1 MSEVVAV
8 VGLGY
13 VGLPLAVEFG
23 KKFDTIGYDLSA
35 AKIASYRGFCDP
47 TGEIS
52 SADLRSAARLTP
64 TCDPSDLRRADFIVI
79 AVPTPVDVAH
89 IPDFAPLIGASTT
102 VAQNMKKGA
111 IVIYESTVYPGATE
125 DVCVP
130 ILERHSGMRWKEDF
144 HIGYSPERVNPGDKE
159 HTVSRIIKV
168 VSGDDDQTLAKV
180 ADLYSSIITAG
191 VHRASSIKVAEAAKV
206 IENTQRDLNIA
217 LMNELALIFDRIGID
232 TLEVLQAAGT
242 KWNFLPFRPGLVGGH
257 CIGVD
262 PYYLTHKAEMIGYHP
277 QVIVAG
283 RRINDG
289 MGAYVA
295 QQTMKQLIK
304 NGSPLPGAKVIVLG
318 LTFKENC
325 PDLRNSKV
333 GDVIRE
339 LKEFGCDISVHDP
352 IADSGE
358 AEHHYGVSLTP
369 WDELPPQAD
378 AVVAAVPHRSYLTMP
393 LGKILSRLKSKGV
406 FIDVKSAFDRTVI
419 SEAGHR
425 MWRL

>member
-23 KKFDTIGYDLSA
+23 KKFDTIGFDLST
-35 AKIASYRGFCDP
+35 AKIESYLQFCDP

-52 SADLRSAARLTP
+52 SEELRAAGRLKP
-64 TCDPSDLRRADFIVI
+64 TSDPAELRRADFIVI

-89 IPDFAPLIGASTT
+89 IPDFGPLIGASTT
-102 VAQNMKKGA
+102 VGQYMKKGA

-125 DVCVP
+125 EVCVP
-130 ILERHSGMRWKEDF
+130 ILERCSGMRWKQDF
-144 HIGYSPERVNPGDKE
+144 HVGYSPERVNPGDKE
-159 HTVSRIIKV
+159 HTISRIVKV
-168 VSGDDDQTLAKV
+168 VSGDDEPTLAKV
-180 ADLYSSIITAG
+180 GDLYAAIITAG
-191 VHRASSIKVAEAAKV
+191 VHRAGSIKIAEAAKV

-217 LMNELALIFDRIGID
+217 LMNELALIFGRMGID

-277 QVIVAG
+277 QVILAG

-289 MGAYVA
+289 MGAYIA
-295 QQTMKQLIK
+295 QQTLKQLIK
-304 NGSPLPGAKVIVLG
+304 TGIPLPGAKVIVLG

-333 GDVIRE
+333 ADVVRE
-339 LKEFGCDISVHDP
+339 LKELGCAVSVHDP
-352 IADSGE
+352 IAESSE
-358 AEHHYGVSLTP
+358 AEEHYGLVLTP
-369 WDELPPQAD
+369 WEELPAQAD
-378 AVVAAVPHRSYLTMP
+378 AIVAAVPHRDYLRMP
-393 LGKILSRLKSKGV
+393 LETLLSPLKPKGV
-406 FIDVKSAFDRTVI
+406 FIDVKSAFDRMAVAA
-419 SEAGHR
+419 AGFR
-425 MWRL
+425 LWRL

>member
-1 MSEVVAV
+1 MSKVVAV

-23 KKFDTIGYDLSA
+23 KKIDTIGFDLSA
-35 AKIASYRGFCDP
+35 EKIDSYRRFCDP
-47 TGEIS
+47 TGEVS
-52 SADLRSAARLTP
+52 SEDLRAAVRFTA
-64 TCDPSDLRRADFIVI
+64 TSDASDLRRADFIIV

-102 VAQNMKKGA
+102 VAQHMKKGA

-125 DVCVP
+125 EVCVP
-130 ILERHSGMRWKEDF
+130 ILERQSGMRWKQDF
-144 HIGYSPERVNPGDKE
+144 HVGYSPERVNPGDKE

-168 VSGDDDQTLAKV
+168 VSGDDEQTLAKV

-191 VHRASSIKVAEAAKV
+191 IHKASSIKVAESAKV

-217 LMNELALIFDRIGID
+217 LMNELALIFGRMGID

-277 QVIVAG
+277 QVVLAG

-295 QQTMKQLIK
+295 QQTLKQLIK

-333 GDVIRE
+333 ADVIRE
-339 LKEFGCDISVHDP
+339 LKELGCEVSVHDP

-358 AEHHYGVSLTP
+358 AAHHYDVALRS
-369 WDELPPQAD
+369 WEELPTEAD
-378 AVVAAVPHRSYLTMP
+378 AVIAAVPHRGYVEMP
-393 LGKILSRLKSKGV
+393 LRTLLSRLKKNGV
-406 FIDVKSAFDRTVI
+406 FIDVKSAFDRTAI
-419 SEAGHR
+419 SEAGFR

>member
-1 MSEVVAV
+1 MSKVVAV

-23 KKFDTIGYDLSA
+23 KKIDTIGFDLSA
-35 AKIASYRGFCDP
+35 EKIDSYRRFCDP
-47 TGEIS
+47 TGEVS
-52 SADLRSAARLTP
+52 SEDLRAAVRFTA
-64 TCDPSDLRRADFIVI
+64 TSDASDLRRADFIIV

-102 VAQNMKKGA
+102 VAQHMKKGA

-125 DVCVP
+125 EVCVP
-130 ILERHSGMRWKEDF
+130 ILERQSGMRWKQDF
-144 HIGYSPERVNPGDKE
+144 HVGYSPERVNPGDKE

-168 VSGDDDQTLAKV
+168 VSGDDEQTLAKV

-191 VHRASSIKVAEAAKV
+191 IHKASSIKVAESAKV

-217 LMNELALIFDRIGID
+217 LMNELALIFGRMGID

-277 QVIVAG
+277 QVILAG

-295 QQTMKQLIK
+295 QQTLKQLIK

-333 GDVIRE
+333 ADVIRE
-339 LKEFGCDISVHDP
+339 LKELGCEVSVHDP

-358 AEHHYGVSLTP
+358 AAHHYDVALRS
-369 WDELPPQAD
+369 WEELPTEAD
-378 AVVAAVPHRSYLTMP
+378 AVIAAVPHRGYVEMP
-393 LGKILSRLKSKGV
+393 LRTLLSRLKKNGV
-406 FIDVKSAFDRTVI
+406 FIDVKSAFDRTAI
-419 SEAGHR
+419 SEAGFR

>member
-1 MSEVVAV
+1 MNEVVAV

-23 KKFDTIGYDLSA
+23 KKLDTIGYDLSG
-35 AKIASYRGFCDP
+35 AKIDSYRKFCDP
-47 TGEIS
+47 TGEVS
-52 SADLRSAARLTP
+52 SEDLRTAARLTL
-64 TCDPSDLRRADFIVI
+64 TSDPAALCRADFIVV

-89 IPDFAPLIGASTT
+89 IPDFGPLIGASKT
-102 VAQNMKKGA
+102 VAQHMKKGA
-111 IVIYESTVYPGATE
+111 IVIFESTVYPGATE
-125 DVCVP
+125 EICVP
-130 ILERHSGMRWKEDF
+130 VLERHSNLRWKQDF
-144 HIGYSPERVNPGDKE
+144 HVGYSPERVNPGDKE
-159 HTVSRIIKV
+159 HTVARIIKV
-168 VSGDDDQTLAKV
+168 VSGDDDQTLSRV
-180 ADLYSSIITAG
+180 ADLYSTIITAG
-191 VHRASSIKVAEAAKV
+191 IHRASSIKVAEAAKV

-217 LMNELALIFDRIGID
+217 LMNELALIFDRLGID

-277 QVIVAG
+277 QVILAG

-333 GDVIRE
+333 ADVIRE
-339 LKEFGCDISVHDP
+339 LKELGCDVTVHDP
-352 IADSGE
+352 IADCRDAVHE
-358 AEHHYGVSLTP
+358 YGVALTP
-369 WDELPPQAD
+369 WEDLPEQAD
-378 AVVAAVPHRSYLTMP
+378 AIVAAVPHRTYLAMP
-393 LGKILSRLKSKGV
+393 FREILSRLKSNGV
-406 FIDVKSAFDRTVI
+406 FIDVKSAFDRSAV
-419 SEAGHR
+419 SQAGFR